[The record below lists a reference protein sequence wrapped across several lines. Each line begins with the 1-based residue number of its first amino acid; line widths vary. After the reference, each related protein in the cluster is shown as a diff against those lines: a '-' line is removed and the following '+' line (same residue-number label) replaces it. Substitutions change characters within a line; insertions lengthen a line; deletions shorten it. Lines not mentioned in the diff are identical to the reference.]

1 MGLLV
6 VTLVIIFV
14 EITHNKKKGD
24 GIEVN
29 SNTQRMGSLINGCS
43 FPFISLYIE

>member
-14 EITHNKKKGD
+14 EITHNKKGD